1 MGVGACYICVCFS
14 VGLGIYSMH
23 ASFFFFCGCRYM
35 FYTCFTLLWC
45 RYMFHVFAFACM
57 QIHIPRVPCFCVSVG
72 TCFHSFRH
80 LDSCLAV
87 LHRVITESAVGLSV
101 EGRRLGTVV
110 LV

>member
-1 MGVGACYICVCFS
+1 
-14 VGLGIYSMH
+14 
-23 ASFFFFCGCRYM
+23 M

-57 QIHIPRVPCFCVSVG
+57 QIHIARVPCFCVGVG
-72 TCFHSFRH
+72 TCFHSFHH

-87 LHRVITESAVGLSV
+87 LHHVITESAVGLSV